1 MRNSNSWT
9 YKDKEIT
16 ELSRTHHQTDDS
28 SDEADGGDYGF
39 QALSS
44 DSIQLRP
51 KHKPTRVSLRSKG
64 SVDGGEADLISE
76 IDQKI
81 KEHVGSVLHEVSG
94 LSARVTQLESR
105 MRRVE
110 NSVDDLKVAI
120 EYNYGKTDGKLR
132 ELDNIMREVQ
142 GGIKDL
148 KDKQEIAEVQLQ
160 LAKLQLSKGDPQL
173 GKQSSTS
180 QTDSSKEDAPSN
192 PVASPP
198 QPASLPSSIP
208 HNLHHQN
215 PLPLPAATAPQLPSQ
230 LAENITPSFVQGP
243 QYESYSPSTFLNL
256 ETTHQQ
262 YHTHTNQQSQPPAA
276 ALYQNNQPKPIE
288 ATHQQYHL
296 TSTQQ
301 SQPPP
306 PTLHQPYQPSP
317 QPPSVSQLDQQPH
330 LHPPLSAAYFQ
341 AHHPSSQHPGL
352 VSYLPSQS
360 IRQSSSSLAPAG
372 FSPAQ
377 QLNVDSTQPMHDQT
391 PRRPYSEYRSGYS
404 LMPEHSN
411 SKNLYPYGESP
422 FGSSG
427 TNMKLLRSSTSPSEP
442 SGGSSFS
449 QLPTAKI
456 LPHAIPMASSVDS
469 ESASVGSANRVP
481 VDDVVDKV
489 ATMGFRRDLVRAT
502 VRKLTENGQSV
513 DLNVVLD
520 KLMNNG

>member
-16 ELSRTHHQTDDS
+16 ELSRTHDQTDDS
-28 SDEADGGDYGF
+28 SDEADEGDYGF

-44 DSIQLRP
+44 DSIQLQP
-51 KHKPTRVSLRSKG
+51 NHKPTRGSLRSKG
-64 SVDGGEADLISE
+64 PMDGGEADLISE
-76 IDQKI
+76 IDRKI
-81 KEHVGSVLHEVSG
+81 KEHVGNVFHEVSG

-148 KDKQEIAEVQLQ
+148 KDKQEIAEVQLH
-160 LAKLQLSKGDPQL
+160 LAKLQLSKGDPPL
-173 GKQSSTS
+173 GKQSSTC
-180 QTDSSKEDAPSN
+180 QTDSSKGDAPSN

-208 HNLHHQN
+208 HNLHHQS
-215 PLPLPAATAPQLPSQ
+215 PPPMPAATAPQLPSQ
-230 LAENITPSFVQGP
+230 LAENVIPSFVQGP
-243 QYESYSPSTFLNL
+243 QYESYSPSTFPNL

-262 YHTHTNQQSQPPAA
+262 YHTHINQQSQPPPA
-276 ALYQNNQPKPIE
+276 ALYQNNQPKPVE

-301 SQPPP
+301 PQPPP

-317 QPPSVSQLDQQPH
+317 QPSSVSQLDQQPH

-341 AHHPSSQHPGL
+341 AHHPSSQRHGL
-352 VSYLPSQS
+352 VPNVPSQS
-360 IRQSSSSLAPAG
+360 IRQSSASLAPAG
-372 FSPAQ
+372 FSPVQ
-377 QLNVDSTQPMHDQT
+377 QLNVESTRPMHDQT
-391 PRRPYSEYRSGYS
+391 PRRPYSEYHSGYS
-404 LMPEHSN
+404 WMPEHSN

-422 FGSSG
+422 LGSSS
-427 TNMKLLRSSTSPSEP
+427 TNMKLLRFSTSPSEP

-449 QLPTAKI
+449 ELPTAKI
-456 LPHAIPMASSVDS
+456 LPHAIPMASSVNN
-469 ESASVGSANRVP
+469 ESASVGSASRVP
-481 VDDVVDKV
+481 VDDVVDRV

-502 VRKLTENGQSV
+502 VRKLTEDGQSV

>member
-9 YKDKEIT
+9 CKDKEIT
-16 ELSRTHHQTDDS
+16 ELSRTRDHADDS
-28 SDEADGGDYGF
+28 SDEADEGGNGF
-39 QALSS
+39 QALFT
-44 DSIQLRP
+44 DSIQLQP
-51 KHKPTRVSLRSKG
+51 KHKPTRVSLWSKG

-81 KEHVGSVLHEVSG
+81 KEHVGNVLHEVSG

-160 LAKLQLSKGDPQL
+160 LAKLQLSKGEPQL
-173 GKQSSTS
+173 EKQSSTS
-180 QTDSSKEDAPSN
+180 QTDSSKGDAPPN

-198 QPASLPSSIP
+198 QPASLPSSIC
-208 HNLHHQN
+208 HNLHHHQN
-215 PLPLPAATAPQLPSQ
+215 PLPMPAATAPHLPSQ
-230 LAENITPSFVQGP
+230 LAENVIPSFVQGP

-262 YHTHTNQQSQPPAA
+262 YHTHINQQSQPPPA
-276 ALYQNNQPKPIE
+276 ALYQNKQPKPME
-288 ATHQQYHL
+288 ATPQQYHL

-330 LHPPLSAAYFQ
+330 LHPPLSTAYFQ

-352 VSYLPSQS
+352 VPNLPSQS
-360 IRQSSSSLAPAG
+360 VRQYSLAPAG

-391 PRRPYSEYRSGYS
+391 ARKPYSEYRSGYS
-404 LMPEHSN
+404 LTPEHSN

-481 VDDVVDKV
+481 VDDVIDRV